1 MWYIYREKTKKEM
14 AYSRGF
20 HLREFN
26 ERTPTRVGEVCK
38 SLAKRHHYHAFNLKC
53 KDRHPGKM
61 ELWARGCP
69 LMTCGCHG
77 TQTLQEWWWNW
88 KGWDK
93 YSYISLLLPC
103 YQLEE
108 PNWKSRRGYRGS
120 KGAEWCNLLR
130 SAFRHRECM
139 CTGKWDGRQNN

>member
-1 MWYIYREKTKKEM
+1 MKGLFSNVQ
-14 AYSRGF
+14 AG
-20 HLREFN
+20 LN
-26 ERTPTRVGEVCK
+26 APTRVGEVCK
-38 SLAKRHHYHAFNLKC
+38 SLAKRHHYNAFNLKC

-103 YQLEE
+103 YQLGE
-108 PNWKSRRGYRGS
+108 PNWKSRRGCRGS
-120 KGAEWCNLLR
+120 KGAGQCNLLR
-130 SAFRHRECM
+130 SAFRHRECI
-139 CTGKWDGRQNN
+139 CIGKGW